1 MRNAILSTAFLSM
14 CTGCGSGRAL
24 PTAKVAATTPVLGTT
39 TIDFAVTRRGEERTH
54 SIIEGRSVLGSSS
67 MRFETSDHDRKLN
80 AKLVLS
86 AQPHEDG
93 TMDLFASYDEKTEQR
108 EIRWGPA
115 IHLARGATAV
125 VGING
130 DGFDRQLRVHAE

>member
-1 MRNAILSTAFLSM
+1 MRNAVLSTAFLSM
-14 CTGCGSGRAL
+14 CTGCGSGRAI
-24 PTAKVAATTPVLGTT
+24 PTAKVATTTPAPTT
-39 TIDFAVTRRGEERTH
+39 VDFAVTRRGEERTH
-54 SIIEGRSVLGSSS
+54 SIVEGRSVLGSSS
-67 MRFETSDHDRKLN
+67 MRFETYDHDRKLN

-86 AQPHEDG
+86 VQPHDDG

-130 DGFDRQLRVHAE
+130 EGFDRQLRVHAE